1 MEKELPEGWV
11 LTNLEMLFSLKYGKG
26 LATKELLAEGY
37 PVYGANGVIGRYRD
51 FMYDNAKVIIS
62 CRGAASGAIHKTVP
76 KSFVTSNSIIL
87 DEKDQSVIDI
97 EFAKYAMINADKSS
111 IITGTAQPQ
120 ITIQLL
126 KYLPFPLAP
135 VSEQKIIAN
144 KLDTLFGHLDAL
156 REKLD
161 RIPPLLQNFRQQV
174 LTQAVTGK
182 LTEEWRGSEELV
194 DWEELQVSQIGKV
207 TGGLTKNAK
216 RRDHKL
222 KLPYLRVANVY
233 ANELRL
239 EEILEIG
246 LTEKEFE
253 RTALKTNDL
262 LVVEGNGSPDQIGR
276 VALWDGTINPCVH
289 QNHLIKIRFTD
300 GSMAKYTL
308 LYLLSPLG
316 RNQIK
321 NVSVSTSG
329 LYTLSIGKVS
339 KLAVNLPPQEEQQ
352 EIVRRVEG
360 LFSAADALEARYQ
373 KLKAQIDALPQAIL
387 AKAFKGELLPQNRED
402 EPAGVLLERIKGER
416 GVKL

>member
-1 MEKELPEGWV
+1 M
-11 LTNLEMLFSLKYGKG
+11 
-26 LATKELLAEGY
+26 
-37 PVYGANGVIGRYRD
+37 
-51 FMYDNAKVIIS
+51 
-62 CRGAASGAIHKTVP
+62 
-76 KSFVTSNSIIL
+76 
-87 DEKDQSVIDI
+87 
-97 EFAKYAMINADKSS
+97 
-111 IITGTAQPQ
+111 
-120 ITIQLL
+120 
-126 KYLPFPLAP
+126 
-135 VSEQKIIAN
+135 
-144 KLDTLFGHLDAL
+144 
-156 REKLD
+156 
-161 RIPPLLQNFRQQV
+161 
-174 LTQAVTGK
+174 
-182 LTEEWRGSEELV
+182 
-194 DWEELQVSQIGKV
+194 
-207 TGGLTKNAK
+207 
-216 RRDHKL
+216 
-222 KLPYLRVANVY
+222 
-233 ANELRL
+233 
-239 EEILEIG
+239 
-246 LTEKEFE
+246 TEKEFE

>member
-276 VALWDGTINPCVH
+276 VALWDGTINSCVH